1 MFVSVFLGDINGS
14 AQATEAPP
22 RFSIPPEKKISEN
35 DVSSFLRMD
44 CSSDFVAFS
53 SFNTFD
59 ILYMFESVQ
68 RRMTKM
74 IQGLRNLPYGERL
87 KKLTLLSCGYL
98 STLCVQGRDLRF
110 SCDVVVE

>member
-1 MFVSVFLGDINGS
+1 MVLPRRLKPLPGSRSPPKRKSQKMTSRHSYAWIVVPILLHSVVL
-14 AQATEAPP
+14 
-22 RFSIPPEKKISEN
+22 IPLI
-35 DVSSFLRMD
+35 
-44 CSSDFVAFS
+44 
-53 SFNTFD
+53 
-59 ILYMFESVQ
+59 YMFESVQ

-98 STLCVQGRDLRF
+98 STLCVQGSDLRF